1 MFAAAFRKKQLHSA
15 GGQSRSP
22 LQRRFCGALKGGSHE
37 KITQNPAG
45 TCSLAAAAAVIVI
58 SNLPTAKTQEAVGE
72 LLRKKLDLPQD
83 AVITCAGD
91 YTADAY
97 TLLWFII
104 QNQNMTL
111 YRAVD
116 CRVLN
121 NGSYWM
127 KKTYTPSA
135 YARDIVHVVWRY
147 ARDIILINNFDCR
160 SIVYHTSYGDEKTEL
175 SAEDI
180 PYVFP
185 YALPFGTTD
194 CDFLDAAGN
203 SIR

>member
-1 MFAAAFRKKQLHSA
+1 
-15 GGQSRSP
+15 
-22 LQRRFCGALKGGSHE
+22 
-37 KITQNPAG
+37 
-45 TCSLAAAAAVIVI
+45 
-58 SNLPTAKTQEAVGE
+58 
-72 LLRKKLDLPQD
+72 
-83 AVITCAGD
+83 
-91 YTADAY
+91 
-97 TLLWFII
+97 
-104 QNQNMTL
+104 MTL

-127 KKTYTPSA
+127 KKNIHAQRMRAGRSCTLYGGMHA
-135 YARDIVHVVWRY
+135 
-147 ARDIILINNFDCR
+147 ILFFINNFDCH
-160 SIVYHTSYGDEKTEL
+160 SIVNHTSYGDEKTEL

-185 YALPFGTTD
+185 YAPPYGTTG

>member
-1 MFAAAFRKKQLHSA
+1 
-15 GGQSRSP
+15 
-22 LQRRFCGALKGGSHE
+22 
-37 KITQNPAG
+37 
-45 TCSLAAAAAVIVI
+45 
-58 SNLPTAKTQEAVGE
+58 
-72 LLRKKLDLPQD
+72 
-83 AVITCAGD
+83 
-91 YTADAY
+91 
-97 TLLWFII
+97 
-104 QNQNMTL
+104 MTL

-121 NGSYWM
+121 NGSYLV
-127 KKTYTPSA
+127 KRHTPPSA

-147 ARDIILINNFDCR
+147 ARDIVLINNFDCR
-160 SIVYHTSYGDEKTEL
+160 SIVWCDTSYGDEKTEL

-185 YALPFGTTD
+185 YAPPYGTTG

>member
-1 MFAAAFRKKQLHSA
+1 M
-15 GGQSRSP
+15 
-22 LQRRFCGALKGGSHE
+22 
-37 KITQNPAG
+37 
-45 TCSLAAAAAVIVI
+45 
-58 SNLPTAKTQEAVGE
+58 
-72 LLRKKLDLPQD
+72 
-83 AVITCAGD
+83 
-91 YTADAY
+91 
-97 TLLWFII
+97 
-104 QNQNMTL
+104 
-111 YRAVD
+111 
-116 CRVLN
+116 LN

-147 ARDIILINNFDCR
+147 ARDIVLINNFDCR

-185 YALPFGTTD
+185 YAPPYGTTG

>member
-1 MFAAAFRKKQLHSA
+1 MKKSHKIL
-15 GGQSRSP
+15 
-22 LQRRFCGALKGGSHE
+22 LAL
-37 KITQNPAG
+37 AL
-45 TCSLAAAAAVIVI
+45 LATAAAVIVI
-58 SNLPTAKTQEAVGE
+58 SNLPIAKTQETVGE

-104 QNQNMTL
+104 QNQDMTL

-135 YARDIVHVVWRY
+135 YARDIVHVV
-147 ARDIILINNFDCR
+147 AP
-160 SIVYHTSYGDEKTEL
+160 
-175 SAEDI
+175 
-180 PYVFP
+180 PY
-185 YALPFGTTD
+185 GTTG

>member
-1 MFAAAFRKKQLHSA
+1 MKKSHKIL
-15 GGQSRSP
+15 
-22 LQRRFCGALKGGSHE
+22 LAL
-37 KITQNPAG
+37 AL
-45 TCSLAAAAAVIVI
+45 LAAAAAVIVI

-104 QNQNMTL
+104 QNQDMTL

-135 YARDIVHVVWRY
+135 YARDIVHDVWRY
-147 ARDIILINNFDCR
+147 ARDIVLINNSDCR
-160 SIVYHTSYGDEKTEL
+160 SIVYHTAYGDEKTEL

-180 PYVFP
+180 PYVFHMHRRM
-185 YALPFGTTD
+185 AQQAAIFWTLPETASD
-194 CDFLDAAGN
+194 N
-203 SIR
+203 

>member
-1 MFAAAFRKKQLHSA
+1 M
-15 GGQSRSP
+15 
-22 LQRRFCGALKGGSHE
+22 
-37 KITQNPAG
+37 
-45 TCSLAAAAAVIVI
+45 IVI
-58 SNLPTAKTQEAVGE
+58 SNLPIAKTQEAVGE

-104 QNQNMTL
+104 QNQDMTL

-135 YARDIVHVVWRY
+135 YARDIVHDVWRY
-147 ARDIILINNFDCR
+147 ARDIVLINNSDCR

-180 PYVFP
+180 PYVIP
-185 YALPFGTTD
+185 YAPPYGTTG